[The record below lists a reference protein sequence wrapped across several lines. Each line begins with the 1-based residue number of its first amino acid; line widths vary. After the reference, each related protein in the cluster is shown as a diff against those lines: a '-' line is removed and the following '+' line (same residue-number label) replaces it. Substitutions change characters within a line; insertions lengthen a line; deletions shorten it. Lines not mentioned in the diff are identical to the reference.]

1 MTNMHQGCD
10 YYIEQND
17 MCLLFFQLGFFNI
30 SQYLIGKDK
39 NNKTINL
46 KFSNI

>member
-17 MCLLFFQLGFFNI
+17 MYLLFFQLGFHEV
-30 SQYLIGKDK
+30 SQYKECLEEVIYND
-39 NNKTINL
+39 
-46 KFSNI
+46 